1 MLYMVKIWGKVI
13 KNERIIKSYVLE
25 IDETQTSF
33 FDMLKTMCEKLN
45 IPTPVLLD
53 KHVYDFNLFKMC
65 TFKPD
70 DFIEEVHFD
79 KFILELMRSN

>member
-1 MLYMVKIWGKVI
+1 MVKIWGKVI
-13 KNERIIKSYVLE
+13 KNERINKSYVLE

-53 KHVYDFNLFKMC
+53 KHVYDFNVFNMS

-70 DFIEEVHFD
+70 DFIESV
-79 KFILELMRSN
+79 KFSRLTLQLVNLE